1 MKKIAWIG
9 PRESDIWGLKSI
21 YSKSITYYGSDSE
34 GNASYCA
41 RYNVRINHNIDHPDS
56 SAFILGQQNEIIQK
70 YPDYKFMYYNPNT
83 RMEHLM
89 PFSVGRFV

>member
-41 RYNVRINHNIDHPDS
+41 RYNVRVTPHKEKI
-56 SAFILGQQNEIIQK
+56 
-70 YPDYKFMYYNPNT
+70 
-83 RMEHLM
+83 
-89 PFSVGRFV
+89 